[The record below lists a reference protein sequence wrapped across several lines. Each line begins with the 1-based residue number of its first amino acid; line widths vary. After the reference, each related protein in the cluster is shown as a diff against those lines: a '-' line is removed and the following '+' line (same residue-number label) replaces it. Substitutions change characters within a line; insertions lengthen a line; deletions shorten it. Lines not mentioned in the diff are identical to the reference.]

1 VIFPATMADM
11 LRGGYVFQ
19 QTKKCRDC
27 GNLVYMF
34 RTPRAREGPFVKT
47 PRGRFVSH
55 FAVCRDARI
64 RHKEATCAGQG
75 ELFRRDPSSSPVTQG
90 STDGAK

>member
-1 VIFPATMADM
+1 MIFPAKMIDM
-11 LRGGYVFQ
+11 ILGGYVFL

-34 RTPRAREGPFVKT
+34 RTPRGRKGPFVKT

-55 FAVCRDARI
+55 FAVCTVSRI
-64 RHKEATCAGQG
+64 QHAEATCTGQG
-75 ELFRRDPSSSPVTQG
+75 ELFQTNPEFSVRLMQR
-90 STDGAK
+90 